1 VTRRG
6 QRGRAIASLAAGVV
20 ALAAAGCGTS
30 ERHANRNRPPLPI
43 NLAVYVSGS
52 SVSVSPAKL
61 GAGPVVLV
69 ATNQTDQPH
78 SLTLVEDRDGAR
90 RTVTRSTAP
99 IVPRGTASLPVNVVE
114 GRYELRADDDAI
126 APARIAVGAARAS
139 SQNTLE
145 LP

>member
-6 QRGRAIASLAAGVV
+6 QRRRAIASLAAGVV

-78 SLTLVEDRDGAR
+78 SLTLVEDRDGAIWL
-90 RTVTRSTAP
+90 RTTDFGDDKDRVLVKADGETTYF
-99 IVPRGTASLPVNVVE
+99 AS
-114 GRYELRADDDAI
+114 DA
-126 APARIAVGAARAS
+126 AYYLS
-139 SQNTLE
+139 
-145 LP
+145 